1 MKKLILA
8 VALISLAT
16 SCTENSRARKFGGSE
31 EITLKP
37 NEKLLNVT
45 WKDSDM
51 WILTQ
56 DTLTGKSYFREKSSW
71 GIWEGEIILK

>member
-1 MKKLILA
+1 MKKLSLL

>member
-1 MKKLILA
+1 MKRIVFFTTMLLIY
-8 VALISLAT
+8 
-16 SCTENSRARKFGGSE
+16 SCTDNARAKRFGGSE

-71 GIWEGEIILK
+71 GIWEGEIVIK